1 MEMKVATLHIENRPY
16 PVKDGENLLQQCLSL
31 GFDLPYFCWHPAL
44 GSVGACR
51 QCAIKQ
57 FKDEEDKRGKIVMA
71 CMTPAKDGT
80 RISIDDPEAREFRA
94 SVIEWLMVNHPHDC
108 PVCDEGGECHL
119 QDMTVMTGHTYRR
132 YRGRKRTF
140 YNQDLG
146 PLVNHEMNRCIQCYR
161 CTRFYR
167 DYAGG
172 RDLEALALRNQV
184 YFGRHQDGTLES
196 EFSGNLVEVCP
207 TGVFTD
213 KSLKQHYTRKW
224 DFQTA
229 PSVCVHCS
237 LGCNIIPGE
246 RYGTLRRI
254 RNRFNGEVNGYFL
267 CDRGRYGYDFVNSGH
282 RIRQPA
288 LRKHRHAPL
297 HAVTRSEALQYLAE
311 LLSTGSEVIGIGSP
325 RASIEAN
332 FALRTLVGPE
342 RFYAGISERDSGL
355 LASLLD
361 ILRRGPARS
370 PSLHEVELA
379 DAVLV
384 LGEDVANTAPR
395 LALALRQSVRRQPRK
410 IAEKM
415 HIPYWNDHAVREAT
429 EGASG
434 PLFIATLVSTR
445 LDDIAMQTFHG
456 TPDDLARL
464 GFAVAHALDPHAPP
478 VPDLP
483 DETGKLAHAISEAL
497 KAAERPLV
505 ISGMGC
511 GNAGVIEAAANV
523 AWALC
528 HTGHPAE
535 LCFALGECN
544 SLGVAM
550 IGAPSFESAFGLMPG
565 SSSNGSAEPSA
576 TSVILLEN
584 DLYQHADAGTVDR
597 FLAAAQRVVV
607 VDHTAHRSS
616 ARADVVLP
624 ASTFAEADG
633 TLVSNEG
640 RAQRFFQV
648 FVPQG
653 DIRESWRWIQEIMTL
668 AGRDKDA
675 PWLNLDHVMAACAR
689 DIPELEPILSAAP
702 GSDFRMEGQKIP
714 REPHRYSGRTSMS
727 ANISVHEPEPPADPD
742 APFSFSM
749 EGYPGRPPPALI
761 PRFWAPGWN
770 SVQAVNKFQDEVGGQ
785 LAGGDPGIRLIEPE
799 PNCRMDYF
807 RNIPPAFSHRAGEW
821 QVVPLHHIFGS
832 EALSILAPAIAE
844 LAAKPYLALNPEDAA
859 ELGLAD
865 GASALLQLSR
875 NGKADHEMDYEIP
888 VLLKAELR
896 RGVAG
901 LPAGLP
907 GLAGIMLP
915 AWGRVAKA
923 KKSTKMRE
931 GATP

>member
-1 MEMKVATLHIENRPY
+1 MEMKVATVHIENRPY

-146 PLVNHEMNRCIQCYR
+146 PLINHEMNRCIQCYR

-213 KSLKQHYTRKW
+213 KTLKQHYTRKW

-229 PSVCVHCS
+229 PSVCVHCA
-237 LGCNIIPGE
+237 LGCNTIPGE

-254 RNRFNGEVNGYFL
+254 RNRFNGAVNGYFL
-267 CDRGRYGYDFVNSGH
+267 CDRGRYGYDFVNTAH

-297 HAVTRSEALQYLAE
+297 HPITRSEALRYLAG

-342 RFYAGISERDSGL
+342 RFYAGVSERDNRL

-384 LGEDVANTAPR
+384 LGEDVSNTAPR
-395 LALALRQSVRRQPRK
+395 LALALRQSVRRRPCK

-415 HIPYWNDHAVREAT
+415 HIPQWNDHAVREAT
-429 EGASG
+429 QGESG
-434 PLFIATLVSTR
+434 PLFIATLVGTR
-445 LDDIAMQTFHG
+445 LDDIATQTFHG

-483 DETGKLAHAISEAL
+483 DETGKLAHVISEAL
-497 KAAERPLV
+497 RAAERPLV

-523 AWALC
+523 ALSLC
-528 HTGHPAE
+528 RTGHPSE

-544 SLGVAM
+544 SLGAAM
-550 IGAPSFESAFGLMPG
+550 MGAPSFESVFGPAHG
-565 SSSNGSAEPSA
+565 VNGNVEMSA
-576 TSVILLEN
+576 TTVILLEN
-584 DLYQHADAGTVDR
+584 DLYQHADAGAVDR
-597 FLAAAQRVVV
+597 FLAAAQHVVV

-633 TLVSNEG
+633 TLVNNEG

-653 DIRESWRWIQEIMTL
+653 DIQESWRWVQDIMTL
-668 AGRDKDA
+668 TGRDKDA

-689 DIPELEPILSAAP
+689 DIPELERILSAAP
-702 GSDFRMEGQKIP
+702 GSEFRIEGQKIP
-714 REPHRYSGRTSMS
+714 REPHRYSGRTAMA
-727 ANISVHEPEPPADPD
+727 ANLSVHEPEPPADPD

-749 EGYPGRPPPALI
+749 EGYSGPPPPALI

-799 PNCRMDYF
+799 SNSRMDYF
-807 RNIPPAFSHRAGEW
+807 RNVPPAFSRRADEW
-821 QVVPLHHIFGS
+821 LVVPLHHIFGS
-832 EALSILAPAIAE
+832 EVLSVLAPAIAQ
-844 LAAKPYLALNPEDAA
+844 LATEPYLALNPQDAA
-859 ELGLAD
+859 ELGLAA

-875 NGKADHEMDYEIP
+875 NGGRDHEMDYEIP
-888 VLLKAELR
+888 VQLRTELR
-896 RGVAG
+896 RGMAG

-907 GLAGIMLP
+907 GLGGIVLP
-915 AWGRVAKA
+915 AWGRVARA
-923 KKSTKMRE
+923 QKSTKIGK
-931 GATP
+931 GAAP

>member
-1 MEMKVATLHIENRPY
+1 MATVHIENRPY

-71 CMTPAKDGT
+71 CMTPATDGT

-213 KSLKQHYTRKW
+213 KTLKQHYTRKW

-229 PSVCVHCS
+229 PSICVHCA
-237 LGCNIIPGE
+237 LGCNTIPGE
-246 RYGTLRRI
+246 RYGKLRRI
-254 RNRFNGEVNGYFL
+254 RNRYNGAVNGYFL
-267 CDRGRYGYDFVNSGH
+267 CDRGRYGYDFVNSRH
-282 RIRQPA
+282 RIRRPA
-288 LRKHRHAPL
+288 FRKQKDAPL
-297 HAVTRSEALQYLAE
+297 QSATKDEVLQHLAE
-311 LLSTGSEVIGIGSP
+311 LFSKGSQVIGIGSP
-325 RASIEAN
+325 RASLEAN

-342 RFYAGISERDSGL
+342 RFYAGISARNHDL
-355 LASLLD
+355 LSSILD
-361 ILRRGPARS
+361 ILREGSARS
-370 PSLHEVELA
+370 PSLREVELA

-384 LGEDVANTAPR
+384 LGEDVANTAPL
-395 LALALRQSVRRQPRK
+395 LALALRQSVRRQPLK
-410 IAEKM
+410 IAGKM
-415 HIPYWNDHAVREAT
+415 HIPHWDDHAVREAT
-429 EGASG
+429 QGKSG
-434 PLFIATLVSTR
+434 PLFIATLVGTR
-445 LDDIAMQTFHG
+445 LDDIATQTFHG

-464 GFAVAHALDPHAPP
+464 GFAVAHALDSHAPP

-483 DETGKLAHAISEAL
+483 SETGKLAHAISEAL

-505 ISGMGC
+505 ISGTGC

-544 SLGVAM
+544 SLGAAM
-550 IGAPSFESAFGLMPG
+550 MGAPGLESAFGAAVGAGQGVDGNVEMP
-565 SSSNGSAEPSA
+565 A
-576 TSVILLEN
+576 TTVILLEN
-584 DLYQHADAGTVDR
+584 DLYQHADAEVVDR
-597 FLAAAQRVVV
+597 FLAAARHVVV
-607 VDHTAHRSS
+607 IDHTVHQSS
-616 ARADVVLP
+616 AEADVVLP
-624 ASTFAEADG
+624 AGTFAEADG
-633 TLVSNEG
+633 TLVNNEG

-653 DIRESWRWIQEIMTL
+653 DIRESWRWVQDIMTL
-668 AGRDKDA
+668 SGRNKGA
-675 PWLNLDHVMAACAR
+675 PWLNLDHLMAACAR

-702 GSDFRMEGQKIP
+702 GSEFRMEGQKIP
-714 REPHRYSGRTSMS
+714 REPHRYSGRTAMS
-727 ANISVHEPEPPADPD
+727 ANASVHEPEPPDDPD

-749 EGYPGRPPPALI
+749 EGYSGRPPPALI

-785 LAGGDPGIRLIEPE
+785 LSGGDPGTRLIEPE
-799 PNCRMDYF
+799 PNSRMNYF
-807 RNIPPAFSHRAGEW
+807 HNVPPAFSRRTGEW
-821 QVVPLHHIFGS
+821 LVVPLHHIFGS
-832 EALSILAPAIAE
+832 EALSVLAPAIAE

-859 ELGLAD
+859 ELGLAA
-865 GASALLQLSR
+865 GASVLLQLSR
-875 NGKADHEMDYEIP
+875 NGGADRGMDYEIP
-888 VLLKAELR
+888 VQLRAELR

-907 GLAGIMLP
+907 DLAGIILP
-915 AWGRVAKA
+915 AWGRVAGA
-923 KKSTKMRE
+923 KKSTKIGE
-931 GATP
+931 GAAP